1 MHNRKVLSLSTKQIS
16 DAYMGNSLGM
26 FFLNQEHMYD
36 NKAQTETGKFS
47 ISSKNISIAKTGNPC
62 EINQL
67 ILRKSMYIRRHWLGP
82 VRVIRNNTLLLKK
95 QQ

>member
-16 DAYMGNSLGM
+16 DSYMGNSLGM

-47 ISSKNISIAKTGNPC
+47 ISSKNISIA
-62 EINQL
+62 
-67 ILRKSMYIRRHWLGP
+67 
-82 VRVIRNNTLLLKK
+82 
-95 QQ
+95 